1 MTAQSSFPGPS
12 TVRQI
17 DPVLDSASSISVIS
31 EIISRSL
38 NLFIIVIIIY
48 YFRESTGIFII
59 A

>member
-1 MTAQSSFPGPS
+1 MTAQSSFPGP
-12 TVRQI
+12 TTGRQI
-17 DPVLDSASSISVIS
+17 DPVLDSASSKPVIS

-48 YFRESTGIFII
+48 YFRESTEIFIV